1 MCSILNKSQPKQTN
15 ISEKLKTTKNIMKKL
30 VLTTTLIATFAGL
43 TAFGQGYVNFSAGS
57 RYSVNNLFSTP
68 GTKDSLYSSMDVALY
83 IATVSGNGV
92 AAPAVDA
99 IAASTPTTGTFSVA
113 GAWAAITGDA
123 NYQLAVNT
131 GLGQASVIQGVI
143 TGSHGG
149 GFLYLNGVTQPLDA
163 GLVALTGGASY
174 EMYVVGWNSAYA
186 TPALAAAA
194 GAAVGWSPEFLYAT
208 GTSALSTPIAT
219 PMPAFGV
226 FAVPEPSTM
235 ALAGLGGLSLLFFR
249 RRSK

>member
-1 MCSILNKSQPKQTN
+1 MCSILNKPQPKQTN

-43 TAFGQGYVNFSAGS
+43 TAFGQGYVNFSDGA
-57 RYSVNNLFSTP
+57 RYTVNNLFSTP

-83 IATVSGNGV
+83 IANVSGAQ

-123 NYQLAVNT
+123 NYQLAYNT
-131 GLGQASVIQGVI
+131 SLSSSPIVGVI

-149 GFLYLNGVTQPLDA
+149 GFLYQGGVTQPLDA

-174 EMYVVGWNSAYA
+174 EMYVVAWNSAYA

-194 GAAVGWSPEFLYAT
+194 NAAVGWSADFLYAT
-208 GTSALSTPIAT
+208 GSSALSTPIAT
-219 PMPAFGV
+219 PALPFGV